1 MWPRSLPCTV
11 CWVTTLRLGTLGKE
25 QVFVFVMESVF
36 SPNLIVENCKHTA
49 VLVDFECPH
58 TQHLGFAILTFFT
71 VLALSCT
78 YYRAIL
84 LASPENIY
92 VGEEFKNISWT
103 LACSPESSVSI
114 PWVFIQAYIY
124 VTQVSIKIQNTAPES
139 SLLFVV
145 SQSPPKGESFNG
157 LSYKRL
163 EV

>member
-1 MWPRSLPCTV
+1 MSPRSLPCTI
-11 CWVTTLRLGTLGKE
+11 CWVTILRLGTLGKE

-49 VLVDFECPH
+49 MLLEFECPH
-58 TQHLGFAILTFFT
+58 TQHLGFAVNIFYCPCFIM
-71 VLALSCT
+71 
-78 YYRAIL
+78 YL
-84 LASPENIY
+84 LPSYPSSESWKYICGA
-92 VGEEFKNISWT
+92 EFQNISWT

-124 VTQVSIKIQNTAPES
+124 VTQISIKIQNTAPES
-139 SLLFVV
+139 SLMSLV

-157 LSYKRL
+157 LSFKRL